1 MSSLSPA
8 VVLLFG
14 ALLLPFVP
22 RRARSLA
29 FLFFP
34 LLAFVFV
41 SHFEEGTSSTLR
53 FLDFELVPLR
63 VDRLSLAF
71 GYVFILIAFLG
82 GVYSY
87 HLKDIGQQVAALVY
101 VGSSLGVLFA
111 GDFFTLFFFWEIM
124 AVGSV
129 YLIFARRTDDSRE
142 AGFRYLLVHLFG
154 GSALLAGILW
164 HYAETGSILFEQS
177 AGGPG
182 DYLILLSFSINAAIP
197 PLHAWLTDS
206 YPEGTVTG
214 SVFLSAF
221 TTKTAVY
228 ALARGFAGSE
238 ILMIAGT
245 VMALYGV
252 VFAFLQNDIRR
263 VLAYH
268 IVSQVGYM
276 IAGIGIGTEVA
287 INGST
292 AHAFAHI
299 LYKGLLFMGA
309 GAVLYSTGKSKM
321 SELGGLARSLPWVL
335 LLYMIGALSISAF
348 PLFSGFVSKS
358 LVVHAAELNHETIV
372 VLLLNLASVGTF
384 LSIGL
389 KVPYL
394 TWFGPERSINTQPV
408 PWNMYAG
415 MILAGGVNLV
425 IGVYPELLY
434 RVMPF
439 PVAYRPYTAA
449 HLLETLQLLA
459 FAGLAFWLVIDK
471 IHAEPVIMLDFD
483 WFYRR
488 PAPVL
493 FRLTVVSLDRLFSAA
508 ELMTLN
514 FARRL
519 AQACAN
525 PLQFASRFLSQS
537 SDSGDRPFVG
547 DKVFY
552 DPNRYRL
559 SVGFIILVVLSC
571 FVILLAWNIFA
582 VYGAHYPTLR

>member
-1 MSSLSPA
+1 MSHLSPA
-8 VVLLFG
+8 VVFLFG

-29 FLFFP
+29 FLLFP
-34 LLAFVFV
+34 LLAFVSV
-41 SHFEEGTSSTLR
+41 SQFEEGMSATQR
-53 FLDFELVPLR
+53 FLNFDLVPLR

-87 HLKDIGQQVAALVY
+87 HLKDTGQQVAALVY
-101 VGSSLGVLFA
+101 AGSSLGVLFA
-111 GDFFTLFFFWEIM
+111 GDFFTLFVYWEIM
-124 AVGSV
+124 AVASV
-129 YLIFARRTDDSRE
+129 YLIFARCTERSRE

-164 HYAETGSILFEQS
+164 QYVETGSILFDRSE
-177 AGGPG
+177 GGAAA
-182 DYLILLSFSINAAIP
+182 YLILLGFSINAAIP
-197 PLHAWLTDS
+197 PLHAWLSDS

-228 ALARGFAGSE
+228 VLARGFAGWE
-238 ILMIAGT
+238 ILLIAGT
-245 VMALYGV
+245 VMAFYGV
-252 VFAFLQNDIRR
+252 VFAFLENDIRR

-276 IAGIGIGTEVA
+276 VAGIGIGTDIA

-309 GAVLYSTGKSKM
+309 GAILYSTGKSKM
-321 SELGGLARSLPWVL
+321 SELGGLARPLPWVL
-335 LLYMIGALSISAF
+335 LLYMVGALSISAF

-358 LVVHAAELNHETIV
+358 LVVHAAERNHNTVV

-389 KVPYL
+389 KVPYF
-394 TWFGPERSINTQPV
+394 TWFGPERAVKTQPV

-415 MILAGGVNLV
+415 MILAGGINLA
-425 IGVYPELLY
+425 IGIYPEPLY

-439 PVAYRPYTAA
+439 PVAYPPYTAA

-459 FAGLAFWLVIDK
+459 FTGLAFWLVIDK
-471 IHAEPVIMLDFD
+471 IHAEPTVTLDFD

-493 FRLTVVSLDRLFSAA
+493 FRLTVVSLDRLFTAA
-508 ELMTLN
+508 ELITSNL
-514 FARRL
+514 AHRL
-519 AQACAN
+519 AQVCAN
-525 PLQFASRFLSQS
+525 PVEFASRLLAQS
-537 SDSGDRPFVG
+537 GVRGDRDIGG
-547 DKVFY
+547 DKVLY
-552 DPNRYRL
+552 DPNRYRPP
-559 SVGFIILVVLSC
+559 VGFIILVVLSC
-571 FVILLAWNIFA
+571 FVFLLAWNLF
-582 VYGAHYPTLR
+582 LN